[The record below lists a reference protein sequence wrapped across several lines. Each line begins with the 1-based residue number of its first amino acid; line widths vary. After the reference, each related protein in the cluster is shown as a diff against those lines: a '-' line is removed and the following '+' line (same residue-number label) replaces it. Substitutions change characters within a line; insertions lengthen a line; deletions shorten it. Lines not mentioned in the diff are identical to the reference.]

1 MGPLVVGGD
10 GVVRH
15 PPPHRM
21 SQGGGGLRLEKAVV
35 HVHHVVAPGPEEAHL
50 GPLCHGELD
59 LVPVPVRVLGPVDPR
74 HLPLPAADALESVLD
89 LLPLKGQ
96 LLGIGH
102 VPQLAP
108 PALGVPGAVGHLAAR
123 GGLQHLVH
131 LSPGSGFAHL

>member
-1 MGPLVVGGD
+1 MGLLVIGGDVVG
-10 GVVRH
+10 RH
-15 PPPHRM
+15 PIPKGPPEP
-21 SQGGGGLRLEKAVV
+21 GGRHGLEQAVRRV
-35 HVHHVVAPGPEEAHL
+35 DDVMAPGSEEAHL

-59 LVPVPVRVLGPVDPR
+59 LVPVPVRVLGPVDHR
-74 HLPLPAADALESVLD
+74 HLPLPAADALEGVLD